1 MNASTDPPAMPAR
14 SEAPRRGRYVG
25 PVRITLPLVV
35 VLLTLIG
42 SIVFDLWV
50 VATVSDGQIPLLA
63 VGVAVTG
70 ASFAA
75 LAIGAVAG
83 MWRAA
88 SRLAGGRSF
97 GLALVGGLSVLAAI
111 GCFAVVALLML
122 VWNS

>member
-1 MNASTDPPAMPAR
+1 MNANPPAVPAR
-14 SEAPRRGRYVG
+14 SAAPRRGRYLG
-25 PVRITLPLVV
+25 PVKITLPLIV

-42 SIVFDLWV
+42 SLVFDAYV
-50 VATVSDGQIPLLA
+50 VAAVSDGQIPLVA
-63 VGVAVTG
+63 VGLAVTG

-97 GLALVGGLSVLAAI
+97 ALALVGGLSALAAI
-111 GCFAVVALLML
+111 GCFAITAVLLL
-122 VWNS
+122 LTNS